1 MRIVKDYGER
11 KREILAIAQKLFLQK
26 GYDKCSV
33 NDILKEIGI
42 AKGTFYYYFSS
53 KEEVLDAIIEQLV
66 IKVRLRVERIVEQPF
81 ESSLEK
87 LLAVAMA
94 MRVKNQ
100 LEEGLLDELHRPDN
114 ALMHQKSLVALE
126 EAMLP
131 FFVGVIEEG
140 IQSGVFQCAFPEEYM
155 RIFLTS
161 AFVLLDDGFFKFE
174 QEEQQKLFR
183 GLISILAKMLEIDEE
198 KAWEM
203 IMKHWQ

>member
-1 MRIVKDYGER
+1 MRIVKEYGER

-66 IKVRLRVERIVEQPF
+66 IKVCLRVERIVEQPF

-131 FFVGVIEEG
+131 YFVEVIKEG
-140 IQSGVFQCAFPEEYM
+140 IQSGAFQCAFPEEYM

-161 AFVLLDDGFFKFE
+161 AFVLLDDGFFEFE

-198 KAWEM
+198 KAWQM